1 MTSSLTETL
10 TDREDLHIR
19 SAYPST
25 RLTVADLERVQVI
38 LSEAQLDY
46 QLELVDG
53 KIIVMGASDIV
64 SSEIGAELVRLLL
77 NWVKPRKLGRVFES
91 SGGFILPNS
100 NLTAPDVSF
109 VAADRLKQSKRY
121 FAELVPDL
129 VVEIKSQSDRI
140 KPLREKLLSFIEL
153 GAKVGILIDPDKR
166 TVTIYT
172 PTAEPV
178 ILRDGD
184 MISIP
189 ELLPGWE
196 VPVAEL
202 WPIDFE

>member
-1 MTSSLTETL
+1 MTSSL
-10 TDREDLHIR
+10 TDREDLQIK
-19 SAYPST
+19 SGSPST
-25 RLTVADLERVQVI
+25 RLTVTDLEQLQGI
-38 LSEAQLDY
+38 LCEAHLDY

-53 KIIVMGASDIV
+53 KIIIMGPSDIV

-109 VAADRLKQSKRY
+109 VTADRLKQSKRY

-129 VVEIKSQSDRI
+129 VVEIKSQSDRL
-140 KPLREKLLSFIEL
+140 KPLREKIQSFIEL
-153 GAKVGILIDPDKR
+153 GAKVGILIDPDKH

-172 PTAEPV
+172 PTGEPV
-178 ILRDGD
+178 VLRDGD
-184 MISIP
+184 LISIP

-196 VPVAEL
+196 VAVSEL
-202 WPIDFE
+202 WPTDFE

>member
-1 MTSSLTETL
+1 MTSSLTE
-10 TDREDLHIR
+10 REDLQIK
-19 SAYPST
+19 SGSPST
-25 RLTVADLERVQVI
+25 RLTVADLEQLQGI
-38 LSEAQLDY
+38 LCEAHLDY

-53 KIIVMGASDIV
+53 KIIIRGPSDIV
-64 SSEIGAELVRLLL
+64 SSEIGAEFGRLLL
-77 NWVKPRKLGRVFES
+77 NWVKPRKLGRVLDS

-100 NLTAPDVSF
+100 DLRAPDVSF
-109 VAADRLKQSKRY
+109 VTADRLKQSKRY
-121 FAELVPDL
+121 FAELVPDI
-129 VVEIKSQSDRI
+129 VVEIKSQSDRL
-140 KPLREKLLSFIEL
+140 KPLREKIQSFIEL

-178 ILRDGD
+178 VLRDSN

-189 ELLPGWE
+189 ELVPGWE
-196 VPVAEL
+196 IAVTEL

>member
-1 MTSSLTETL
+1 MTSSL
-10 TDREDLHIR
+10 TDREDLQIK
-19 SAYPST
+19 SGSPST
-25 RLTVADLERVQVI
+25 RLTVADLEQLQGI
-38 LSEAQLDY
+38 LCEAHLDY

-53 KIIVMGASDIV
+53 KIIIMGPSDIV
-64 SSEIGAELVRLLL
+64 SSEIGLEFGSLLR

-109 VAADRLKQSKRY
+109 VTASRLKQSKRY

-129 VVEIKSQSDRI
+129 VVEIKSQSDRL
-140 KPLREKLLSFIEL
+140 KPLREKIQSFIKS

-178 ILRDGD
+178 VLRDGD

-196 VPVAEL
+196 VAVSEL

>member
-1 MTSSLTETL
+1 MTSSLT
-10 TDREDLHIR
+10 DRKDLQIK
-19 SAYPST
+19 SGSPST
-25 RLTVADLERVQVI
+25 RLTVADLEQLQGI
-38 LSEAQLDY
+38 LCEAHLDY

-53 KIIVMGASDIV
+53 KIIIMGPSDIV

-109 VAADRLKQSKRY
+109 VTASRLKQSKRY

-129 VVEIKSQSDRI
+129 VVEIKSQSDRL
-140 KPLREKLLSFIEL
+140 KPLREKIQSFIKS

-178 ILRDGD
+178 VLRDGD
-184 MISIP
+184 IISIP

-196 VPVAEL
+196 IAVTEL

>member
-1 MTSSLTETL
+1 MTSSL
-10 TDREDLHIR
+10 TDREDLQIK
-19 SAYPST
+19 SGSPST
-25 RLTVADLERVQVI
+25 RLTVADLEQLQGI
-38 LSEAQLDY
+38 LCEAHLDY

-53 KIIVMGASDIV
+53 KIIIMGPSDIV
-64 SSEIGAELVRLLL
+64 SSEIGLEFGSLLR

-100 NLTAPDVSF
+100 DLRAPDVSF
-109 VAADRLKQSKRY
+109 VTAVSLKQSKRY

-129 VVEIKSQSDRI
+129 VVEIKSQSDRL
-140 KPLREKLLSFIEL
+140 KPLREKIQSFIEL

-178 ILRDGD
+178 VLRDSD
-184 MISIP
+184 TISIP

-196 VPVAEL
+196 IAVTEL

>member
-1 MTSSLTETL
+1 MKSGS
-10 TDREDLHIR
+10 
-19 SAYPST
+19 PST
-25 RLTVADLERVQVI
+25 RLTVADLEELQAI
-38 LSEAQLDY
+38 LSEANLDY

-53 KIIVMGASDIV
+53 KIIVMGPSDIV

-77 NWVKPRKLGRVFES
+77 NWVKPRKLGRVFDS

-100 NLTAPDVSF
+100 DLRAPDVSF
-109 VAADRLKQSKRY
+109 VVADRLKQSKRY

-129 VVEIKSQSDRI
+129 VVEIKSQSDRL
-140 KPLREKLLSFIEL
+140 KPLREKILSFIEL

-166 TVTIYT
+166 TITIYT
-172 PTAEPV
+172 PQAEPV

-196 VPVAEL
+196 VAVTEL

>member
-1 MTSSLTETL
+1 MTTSL
-10 TDREDLHIR
+10 TDREDLQIK
-19 SAYPST
+19 SGSPST
-25 RLTVADLERVQVI
+25 RLTVGDLEQLQGI
-38 LSEAQLDY
+38 LCEAHLDY

-53 KIIVMGASDIV
+53 KIIIRGPSDIV
-64 SSEIGAELVRLLL
+64 SSEIGAEFGRLLR

-100 NLTAPDVSF
+100 DLRVPDVSF
-109 VAADRLKQSKRY
+109 VTASRLKQSKRY
-121 FAELVPDL
+121 FAELVPDIF
-129 VVEIKSQSDRI
+129 VEIKSHSDRL
-140 KPLREKLLSFIEL
+140 KPLREKIQSFIEL

-172 PTAEPV
+172 PTADPV
-178 ILRDGD
+178 VLTDGD

-196 VPVAEL
+196 IAVTEL

>member
-1 MTSSLTETL
+1 MTSSL
-10 TDREDLHIR
+10 TDREDLQIK
-19 SAYPST
+19 SGSPST
-25 RLTVADLERVQVI
+25 RLTVADLEQLQGI
-38 LSEAQLDY
+38 LCEAHLDY
-46 QLELVDG
+46 QLELVEG
-53 KIIVMGASDIV
+53 KIIIMGPSDIV

-109 VAADRLKQSKRY
+109 VTADRLKQSKRY

-129 VVEIKSQSDRI
+129 VVEIKSQSDRL
-140 KPLREKLLSFIEL
+140 KPLREKIQSFIKS

-178 ILRDGD
+178 VLRDGD
-184 MISIP
+184 IISIP

-196 VPVAEL
+196 IAVTEL

>member
-1 MTSSLTETL
+1 MTSSLTNPEILPTK
-10 TDREDLHIR
+10 
-19 SAYPST
+19 SGYPST
-25 RLTVADLERVQVI
+25 RLTVADLEQVQLI
-38 LSEAQLDY
+38 LSEAHLDY

-53 KIIVMGASDIV
+53 KIIVMSPSDIV
-64 SSEIGAELVRLLL
+64 SSEIGAEFGSLLR

-91 SGGFILPNS
+91 NAGFILPNS
-100 NLTAPDVSF
+100 DLRAPDVSF
-109 VAADRLKQSKRY
+109 VVADRLKQSKRY

-129 VVEIKSQSDRI
+129 VVEIKSQSDRL
-140 KPLREKLLSFIEL
+140 KQEREKLLSFIEL
-153 GAKVGILIDPDKR
+153 GAKVGILIDPDDR

-178 ILRDGD
+178 VLRDGD
-184 MISIP
+184 TISIP

-202 WPIDFE
+202 WPIEFE

>member
-1 MTSSLTETL
+1 MTSSL
-10 TDREDLHIR
+10 TDREDLQIK
-19 SAYPST
+19 SGSPST
-25 RLTVADLERVQVI
+25 RLTVADLEQLQGI
-38 LSEAQLDY
+38 LCEAHLDY

-53 KIIVMGASDIV
+53 KIIIMGPSDII
-64 SSEIGAELVRLLL
+64 SSEIGLEFGRLLG

-100 NLTAPDVSF
+100 DLRVPDVSF
-109 VAADRLKQSKRY
+109 VTASRLKQSKRY
-121 FAELVPDL
+121 FAELVPDI
-129 VVEIKSQSDRI
+129 VVEIKSQSDRL
-140 KPLREKLLSFIEL
+140 KPLREKIQSFIEL
-153 GAKVGILIDPDKR
+153 GAKLGILIDPDKR

-172 PTAEPV
+172 PTAETV
-178 ILRDGD
+178 VLRDGD

-196 VPVAEL
+196 VAVTEL

>member
-1 MTSSLTETL
+1 MTTSL
-10 TDREDLHIR
+10 TDREDLQIK
-19 SAYPST
+19 SGSPST
-25 RLTVADLERVQVI
+25 RLTVGDLEQLQGI
-38 LSEAQLDY
+38 LCEAHLDY

-53 KIIVMGASDIV
+53 KIIIRGPSDIV
-64 SSEIGAELVRLLL
+64 SSEIGAEFGRLLR

-100 NLTAPDVSF
+100 DLRAPHVSF
-109 VAADRLKQSKRY
+109 VTASRLKQSKRY
-121 FAELVPDL
+121 FAELVPDI
-129 VVEIKSQSDRI
+129 VVEIKSQSDRL
-140 KPLREKLLSFIEL
+140 KPLREKIQSFIEL

-172 PTAEPV
+172 PKAEPV
-178 ILRDGD
+178 VLRDGD

-196 VPVAEL
+196 IAVTEL

>member
-1 MTSSLTETL
+1 MTTTL
-10 TDREDLHIR
+10 TDREDLQIK
-19 SAYPST
+19 SSSPST
-25 RLTVADLERVQVI
+25 RLTVADLEQLQGI
-38 LSEAQLDY
+38 LCEAHLDY

-53 KIIVMGASDIV
+53 KIIIMGPSDIV
-64 SSEIGAELVRLLL
+64 SSEIGLEFGRLLG

-109 VAADRLKQSKRY
+109 VVADRLKQSKRY
-121 FAELVPDL
+121 FAELVPDI
-129 VVEIKSQSDRI
+129 VVEIKSQSDRL
-140 KPLREKLLSFIEL
+140 KPLREKIQSFIKS

-166 TVTIYT
+166 TVTLYT

-178 ILRDGD
+178 VLRDGD

-196 VPVAEL
+196 IAVTEL

>member
-1 MTSSLTETL
+1 MTSSLT
-10 TDREDLHIR
+10 DRKDLQIK
-19 SAYPST
+19 SGSPST
-25 RLTVADLERVQVI
+25 RLTVADLEQLQGI
-38 LSEAQLDY
+38 LCEAHLDY

-53 KIIVMGASDIV
+53 KIIIMGPSDIV

-109 VAADRLKQSKRY
+109 VTADRLKQSKRY

-129 VVEIKSQSDRI
+129 VVEIKSQSDRL
-140 KPLREKLLSFIEL
+140 KPLREKIQSFIKS
-153 GAKVGILIDPDKR
+153 GAKVGILIDPDKH

-178 ILRDGD
+178 VLRDGD

-196 VPVAEL
+196 VAVTEL

>member
-1 MTSSLTETL
+1 MTSSLTEP
-10 TDREDLHIR
+10 EDLQIK
-19 SAYPST
+19 SGSPST
-25 RLTVADLERVQVI
+25 RLTVADLEQLQSI
-38 LSEAQLDY
+38 LSEAHLDY

-53 KIIVMGASDIV
+53 KIIVMGPSDIV

-109 VAADRLKQSKRY
+109 VVADRLKQSKRY

-129 VVEIKSQSDRI
+129 VVEIKSQSDRL
-140 KPLREKLLSFIEL
+140 KPLREKILSFIEL

-172 PTAEPV
+172 PEAEPV
-178 ILRDGD
+178 VLRDGD

-196 VPVAEL
+196 VAVTEL
-202 WPIDFE
+202 WPIEFE

>member
-1 MTSSLTETL
+1 MTSSL
-10 TDREDLHIR
+10 TDREDLQIK
-19 SAYPST
+19 SGSPST
-25 RLTVADLERVQVI
+25 RLTVADLEQLQGI
-38 LSEAQLDY
+38 LCEAHLDY

-53 KIIVMGASDIV
+53 KIIIIGPSDIV
-64 SSEIGAELVRLLL
+64 SSEIGAEFGRLLL

-100 NLTAPDVSF
+100 NVTAPDVSF
-109 VAADRLKQSKRY
+109 VTADRLKQSKRY

-129 VVEIKSQSDRI
+129 VVEIKSQSDRL
-140 KPLREKLLSFIEL
+140 KPLGEKIQSFIEL

-178 ILRDGD
+178 VLRDSD

-196 VPVAEL
+196 IAVTEL

>member
-1 MTSSLTETL
+1 MTSSL
-10 TDREDLHIR
+10 TDREDLQIK
-19 SAYPST
+19 SSSPST
-25 RLTVADLERVQVI
+25 RLTVADLEQLQGI
-38 LSEAQLDY
+38 LCEAHLDY
-46 QLELVDG
+46 QLELLDG
-53 KIIVMGASDIV
+53 KIIIIGPSDIV
-64 SSEIGAELVRLLL
+64 SSEIGAELVSLLR

-109 VAADRLKQSKRY
+109 VVADRLKQSKRY
-121 FAELVPDL
+121 FAKLVPDL
-129 VVEIKSQSDRI
+129 VVEIKSQSDRL
-140 KPLREKLLSFIEL
+140 KPLREKIQSFIEL
-153 GAKVGILIDPDKR
+153 GAKVGILIDPDKH

-178 ILRDGD
+178 VLRDGD

-196 VPVAEL
+196 VAVTEL

>member
-1 MTSSLTETL
+1 MTSSLTN
-10 TDREDLHIR
+10 REDLQIN
-19 SAYPST
+19 SAAPAT
-25 RLTVADLERVQVI
+25 NLTIADLEQLQGI
-38 LSEAQLDY
+38 LSEAHLDY

-53 KIIVMGASDIV
+53 KIIVMGPSDIV
-64 SSEIGAELVRLLL
+64 SSEIGLEFGRLLG

-100 NLTAPDVSF
+100 DLRAPDVSF
-109 VAADRLKQSKRY
+109 VVAERLKQSKRY

-129 VVEIKSQSDRI
+129 VVEIKSQSDRV
-140 KPLREKLLSFIEL
+140 KPLQEKIISFLEL
-153 GAKVGILIDPDKR
+153 GARVGILIDPDKR

-178 ILRDGD
+178 VLRDGD
-184 MISIP
+184 ILSIP
-189 ELLPGWE
+189 QLLPGWE

-202 WPIDFE
+202 WPIEFE

>member
-1 MTSSLTETL
+1 MTSSL
-10 TDREDLHIR
+10 TDREDLQVK
-19 SAYPST
+19 SAVPAT
-25 RLTVADLERVQVI
+25 DLTVADLEQVQGI
-38 LSEAQLDY
+38 LSEAHLDY

-53 KIIVMGASDIV
+53 KIIVMGPSDIV
-64 SSEIGAELVRLLL
+64 SSEIGLEFGRLLG

-100 NLTAPDVSF
+100 DLRAPDVSF
-109 VAADRLKQSKRY
+109 VVAERLKQSKRY

-129 VVEIKSQSDRI
+129 VVEIKSQSDRL
-140 KPLREKLLSFIEL
+140 KPLPEKIQYFLEL
-153 GAKVGILIDPDKR
+153 GARVGILIDPDKR

-184 MISIP
+184 ILSIP
-189 ELLPGWE
+189 QLLPGWE
-196 VPVAEL
+196 VPIAEL

>member
-1 MTSSLTETL
+1 MTSSL
-10 TDREDLHIR
+10 TDREDLQIK
-19 SAYPST
+19 SGSPST
-25 RLTVADLERVQVI
+25 RLTVADLEQLQGI
-38 LSEAQLDY
+38 LCEAHLDY

-53 KIIVMGASDIV
+53 KIIIMGPSDIV
-64 SSEIGAELVRLLL
+64 SSEIGAELVSLLR

-100 NLTAPDVSF
+100 NVTAPDVSF
-109 VAADRLKQSKRY
+109 VTADRLKQSKRY

-129 VVEIKSQSDRI
+129 VVEIKSQSDRL
-140 KPLREKLLSFIEL
+140 KPLREKIQSFIEL

-178 ILRDGD
+178 VLRDSD
-184 MISIP
+184 TISIP

-196 VPVAEL
+196 IAVTEL

>member
-1 MTSSLTETL
+1 MTSSL
-10 TDREDLHIR
+10 TDREDLQIK
-19 SAYPST
+19 SGSPST
-25 RLTVADLERVQVI
+25 RLTVADLEQLQGI
-38 LSEAQLDY
+38 LCEAHLDY

-53 KIIVMGASDIV
+53 KIIIMGASDIV

-100 NLTAPDVSF
+100 NVTAPDVSF
-109 VAADRLKQSKRY
+109 VTAARLKQSKRY

-129 VVEIKSQSDRI
+129 VVEIKSQSDRL
-140 KPLREKLLSFIEL
+140 KPLREKIQSFIEL

-178 ILRDGD
+178 VLRDSD
-184 MISIP
+184 KISIP

-196 VPVAEL
+196 VPVTEL

>member
-1 MTSSLTETL
+1 MTSSL
-10 TDREDLHIR
+10 TDREDLQIK
-19 SAYPST
+19 SGSPST
-25 RLTVADLERVQVI
+25 RLTVADLEQLQGI
-38 LSEAQLDY
+38 LCEAHLDY
-46 QLELVDG
+46 QLELVEG
-53 KIIVMGASDIV
+53 KIIIMGPSDIV

-109 VAADRLKQSKRY
+109 VTADRLKQSKRY

-129 VVEIKSQSDRI
+129 VVEIKSQSDRL
-140 KPLREKLLSFIEL
+140 KPLREKIQSFIKS

-178 ILRDGD
+178 VLRDGD

-196 VPVAEL
+196 VAVSEL

>member
-1 MTSSLTETL
+1 MSTSL
-10 TDREDLHIR
+10 TDREDLQIK
-19 SAYPST
+19 SGSPST
-25 RLTVADLERVQVI
+25 RLTVGDLEQLQGI
-38 LSEAQLDY
+38 LCEAHLDY

-53 KIIVMGASDIV
+53 KIIIIGPSDIV
-64 SSEIGAELVRLLL
+64 SSEIGAEFGRLLL

-100 NLTAPDVSF
+100 DLRAPDVSF
-109 VAADRLKQSKRY
+109 VTASRLKQSKRY
-121 FAELVPDL
+121 FAELVPDI
-129 VVEIKSQSDRI
+129 VVEIKTQSDRL
-140 KPLREKLLSFIEL
+140 KPLREKIQSFIKS

-178 ILRDGD
+178 VLRNGD
-184 MISIP
+184 IISIP

-196 VPVAEL
+196 VPVTEL

>member
-1 MTSSLTETL
+1 MTTSL
-10 TDREDLHIR
+10 TDREDLQIK
-19 SAYPST
+19 SGSPST
-25 RLTVADLERVQVI
+25 RLTVADLQQLQGI
-38 LSEAQLDY
+38 LCEAHLDY

-53 KIIVMGASDIV
+53 KIIIMGPSDIV
-64 SSEIGAELVRLLL
+64 SSEIGLEFGSLLR

-100 NLTAPDVSF
+100 NVTAPDVSF
-109 VAADRLKQSKRY
+109 VTADRLKQSKRY

-129 VVEIKSQSDRI
+129 VVEIKSQSDRL
-140 KPLREKLLSFIEL
+140 KPLREKIQSFIEL

-178 ILRDGD
+178 VLRDGD
-184 MISIP
+184 IISIP

-196 VPVAEL
+196 IAVTEL

>member
-1 MTSSLTETL
+1 MTSSL
-10 TDREDLHIR
+10 TDREDLQIK
-19 SAYPST
+19 SGSPST
-25 RLTVADLERVQVI
+25 RLTVGDLEQLQGI
-38 LSEAQLDY
+38 LCEAHLDY

-53 KIIVMGASDIV
+53 KIIIRGPSDIV
-64 SSEIGAELVRLLL
+64 SIEIGAELVRLLL

-109 VAADRLKQSKRY
+109 VTADRLKQSKRY

-129 VVEIKSQSDRI
+129 VVEIKSQSDRL
-140 KPLREKLLSFIEL
+140 KPLREKIQSFIEL

-178 ILRDGD
+178 VLRDGD

-196 VPVAEL
+196 VAVSEL

>member
-1 MTSSLTETL
+1 
-10 TDREDLHIR
+10 
-19 SAYPST
+19 
-25 RLTVADLERVQVI
+25 
-38 LSEAQLDY
+38 
-46 QLELVDG
+46 
-53 KIIVMGASDIV
+53 MGPSDIV
-64 SSEIGAELVRLLL
+64 SSEIGAEFGRLLL

-100 NLTAPDVSF
+100 DLRAPDVSF
-109 VAADRLKQSKRY
+109 VTADSLKQSKRY

-129 VVEIKSQSDRI
+129 VVEIKSQSDRL
-140 KPLREKLLSFIEL
+140 KPLREKILSFIEL

-166 TVTIYT
+166 TITIYT

-178 ILRDGD
+178 VLRDGD

-189 ELLPGWE
+189 ELLPGRE
-196 VPVAEL
+196 VAVTEL

>member
-1 MTSSLTETL
+1 MTSSL
-10 TDREDLHIR
+10 TDREDLQIK
-19 SAYPST
+19 SGSPST
-25 RLTVADLERVQVI
+25 RLTVADLEQLQGI
-38 LSEAQLDY
+38 LCEAHLDY

-53 KIIVMGASDIV
+53 KIIIMGPSDIV

-109 VAADRLKQSKRY
+109 VTADRLKQSKRY

-129 VVEIKSQSDRI
+129 VVEIKSQSDRL
-140 KPLREKLLSFIEL
+140 KPLREKIQSFIKS

-178 ILRDGD
+178 VLRDGD
-184 MISIP
+184 IISIP

-196 VPVAEL
+196 IAVSEL